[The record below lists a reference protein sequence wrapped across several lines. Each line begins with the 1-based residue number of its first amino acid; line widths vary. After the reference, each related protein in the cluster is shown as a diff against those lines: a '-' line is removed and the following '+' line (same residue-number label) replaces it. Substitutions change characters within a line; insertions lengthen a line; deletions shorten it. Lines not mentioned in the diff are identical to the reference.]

1 MNANEIQID
10 GTHYQ
15 TGGMQHWD
23 FAAAVYGPGYFKGC
37 ITKYVY
43 RWRKKGG
50 IADLQKAAH
59 FLQKLN
65 EVDWVRLGWPT
76 RGYMNT
82 TALHDFCEAAKVGKT
97 ESFILYLITVNDFAL
112 AGITLDKLIKTAL
125 AEEANAAEPQSRGY
139 VDQG

>member
-1 MNANEIQID
+1 MNANEIQIE
-10 GTHYQ
+10 GNHYQ

-59 FLQKLN
+59 FLQKLQ
-65 EVDWVRLGWPT
+65 EVNWFDLGWSVG
-76 RGYMNT
+76 GYPMT
-82 TALHDFCEAAKVGKT
+82 TALHDFCETAKVDKI
-97 ESFILYLITVNDFAL
+97 ESFILYLITINDCVFAAVVLGRLIEKAL
-112 AGITLDKLIKTAL
+112 AG
-125 AEEANAAEPQSRGY
+125 EANAAEPQSRGY

>member
-23 FAAAVYGPGYFKGC
+23 FAAAAYGPGYFKGC

-59 FLQKLN
+59 FLQKLQ
-65 EVDWVRLGWPT
+65 EVNWFDLGWSVG
-76 RGYMNT
+76 GYPIT
-82 TALHDFCEAAKVGKT
+82 TALNTFCVEADIGKD
-97 ESFILYLITVNDFAL
+97 ESSILYLITVNDFGLAEVAL
-112 AGITLDKLIKTAL
+112 NGLIKKAL